1 MNRKIALI
9 IGLQAF
15 IIILMFWVIVFY
27 GKDEYEAYSRDQ
39 QEEIETPNRVS
50 AESGV
55 TVVTLSPDTQKQSD
69 ITTSTP
75 KASKHQATLT
85 ALGTVVNLDTLIE
98 LRSRYFAATADAE
111 LARASLINSQQ
122 EYKRLA
128 KLNEDNHNISDRAVI
143 ASEALY
149 KADQAKLA
157 AAENAANNIRDTIRQ
172 GWGETLTL
180 EATAQPAKP
189 LFQGLLSYQEVLVQV
204 TLPFSAALPK
214 AGSTIN
220 ITPTGT
226 QTKSIVASFVSVSPT
241 TDNSSLGK
249 TFYYRAA
256 ADDLRAGMRIK
267 VDLAENSHLSGVL
280 IPKSAVVWYGGKAWV
295 YKKIDSDHFSRQPVS
310 ADTETDD
317 GWFNPAGVTSITAQD
332 EIVVNGAQLLLSEE
346 FKYQIKNENGD

>member
-50 AESGV
+50 SQSGV
-55 TVVTLSPDTQKQSD
+55 TIVTLSPETQKQSD
-69 ITTSTP
+69 IRTSTP
-75 KASKHQATLT
+75 KASKHQSTLT
-85 ALGTVVNLDTLIE
+85 ALGTVVNLDTLIG
-98 LRSRYFAATADAE
+98 LRSRYFSAIADAD

-128 KLNEDNHNISDRAVI
+128 KLNEDNHNISDRAVF

-157 AAENAANNIRDTIRQ
+157 AAENAANNIRDSIRQ
-172 GWGETLTL
+172 GWGETIAL
-180 EATAQPAKP
+180 EATSQPAKP
-189 LFQGLLSYQEVLVQV
+189 SFQRLLSYQEVLLQV
-204 TLPFSAALPK
+204 TLPFSTAMPK
-214 AGSTIN
+214 PGSSIN

-226 QTKSIVASFVSVSPT
+226 QTKSIAASFVSVSPT

-256 ADDLRAGMRIK
+256 AEDLRAGMRIK
-267 VDLAENSHLSGVL
+267 VDLTENSHLSGVL
-280 IPKSAVVWYGGKAWV
+280 IPTSAIVWYGGKAWV
-295 YKKIDSDHFSRQPVS
+295 YKKTDDDHFSRQPVS
-310 ADTETDD
+310 ADTETED
-317 GWFNPAGVTSITAQD
+317 GWFNPEGATSIKAQD

>member
-39 QEEIETPNRVS
+39 QEEIESPNRVS
-50 AESGV
+50 TESGV
-55 TVVTLSPDTQKQSD
+55 TVVTLSPNTQKQSD

-75 KASKHQATLT
+75 KASKHQTTLR

-157 AAENAANNIRDTIRQ
+157 AAENAANNIRDSIRQ

-180 EATAQPAKP
+180 EATAQPVKP
-189 LFQGLLSYQEVLVQV
+189 SFQRLLNYQEVLLQV

-226 QTKSIVASFVSVSPT
+226 QNKSITASFVSISPT

-267 VDLAENSHLSGVL
+267 VDLAENNHVSGIL
-280 IPKSAVVWYGGKAWV
+280 IPTSAVVWYSGRAWV
-295 YKKIDSDHFSRQPVS
+295 YKKMDDSHFSRQPVNT
-310 ADTETDD
+310 DTERDD
-317 GWFNPAGVTSITAQD
+317 GWFNPAGSNDISTKD
-332 EIVVNGAQLLLSEE
+332 EIVINGAQLLLSEE